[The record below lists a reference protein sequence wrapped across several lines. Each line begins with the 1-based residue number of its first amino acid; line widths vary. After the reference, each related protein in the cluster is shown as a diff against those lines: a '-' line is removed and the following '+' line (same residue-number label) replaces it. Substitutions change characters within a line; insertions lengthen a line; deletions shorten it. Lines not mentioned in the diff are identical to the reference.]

1 MILTSFYAETFAE
14 EKDFDVI
21 YVPYYIRQPAK
32 DDSLHYS
39 GYKYTKDGPNPG
51 YYLNVSNM
59 PAENFLMASVSAAA
73 RAYPSST
80 TKLLACRGL
89 NGLQVCMANPDGY
102 VFTMPVDR
110 AAEVLERGNFE
121 TADLK
126 KAAASIAEGKTFMD
140 SIWTPTSGNGSGKKR
155 KYEDDKEG
163 KKPALA
169 SMVDKR
175 SLSPSSSNGSG
186 ANGAAGGSLP

>member
-1 MILTSFYAETFAE
+1 M
-14 EKDFDVI
+14 I

-32 DDSLHYS
+32 EDHLHYS

-121 TADLK
+121 VADLK

-140 SIWTPTSGNGSGKKR
+140 SIWTPTSSNDSGRKR
-155 KYEDDKEG
+155 KREDDKEG

-169 SMVDKR
+169 STVGR
-175 SLSPSSSNGSG
+175 RSPSPCDGSG
-186 ANGAAGGSLP
+186 ASGAAGGSLP